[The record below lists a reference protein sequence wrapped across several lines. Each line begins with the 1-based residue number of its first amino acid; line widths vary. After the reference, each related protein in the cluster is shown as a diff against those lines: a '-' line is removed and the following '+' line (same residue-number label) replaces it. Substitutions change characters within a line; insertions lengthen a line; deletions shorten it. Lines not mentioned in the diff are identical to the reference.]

1 MQTFMLKLDRW
12 LRRHRRVVI
21 GTWLVLVLAAVPFA
35 AKQSEHLSGGGY
47 TIPGSDSQK
56 VLQRLPKITPGA
68 QAARLAGVI
77 EPTSG
82 ASVSEMQSGLA
93 RLDSAT
99 HSTSHVSVSPAVRAQ
114 VEHEIVA
121 AGA

>member
-56 VLQRLPKITPGA
+56 VLQQLPKIAPEA

-77 EPTSG
+77 APTSD
-82 ASVSEMQSGLA
+82 ASASEMRAGLA
-93 RLDSAT
+93 RMVSAT
-99 HSTSHVSVSPAVRAQ
+99 QS
-114 VEHEIVA
+114 
-121 AGA
+121 